1 MYIKLRYFHVPNW
14 PFLPCRNVDSITFAE
29 FCEKLTDKL
38 RKEEEN
44 KFGKSDTLPM
54 KSLLTVDDE
63 KDNLNKTSIGSKDD
77 KLLLPPREED
87 DPDRLGFDGNYLKPK
102 IESDIWQ
109 QFEDDERMKN
119 MKPMQANP
127 PPQDDES
134 HSRNS
139 LGLFQDALSISPPPE
154 EIDLTDAIKT
164 VLNKHDWSGVSFCIF
179 IYISIIIWCLKQS
192 VLLLSTFLTPN

>member
-1 MYIKLRYFHVPNW
+1 M
-14 PFLPCRNVDSITFAE
+14 DSITFAE

-119 MKPMQANP
+119 MKPMQTNP

-164 VLNKHDWSGVSFCIF
+164 VLHKHDWSGVSFCIF
-179 IYISIIIWCLKQS
+179 IKCISQ
-192 VLLLSTFLTPN
+192 